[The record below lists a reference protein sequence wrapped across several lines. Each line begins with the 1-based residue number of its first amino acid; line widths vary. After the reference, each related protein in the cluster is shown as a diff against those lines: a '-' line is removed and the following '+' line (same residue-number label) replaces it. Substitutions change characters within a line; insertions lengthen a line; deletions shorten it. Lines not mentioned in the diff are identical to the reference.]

1 MFEDIHIFIRL
12 YENDRFGDILSSVET
27 GVNLGVKDQETTIGR
42 SQVRLRVRPM
52 AAESACEETGEP

>member
-12 YENDRFGDILSSVET
+12 YENDRLDDIMSAVQT
-27 GVNLGVKDQETTIGR
+27 GVDLGVKDQETTIGR

-52 AAESACEETGEP
+52 AAESSCAETGEP